1 MEVDIYLFIHS
12 FINMAGPSLSM
23 TKLLC
28 IGLTNTHT
36 NALELKQ
43 SHKIKQNRKFSIL
56 QSYLQS
62 IDYFHNVALKT
73 FLKSLSFLVICR

>member
-1 MEVDIYLFIHS
+1 MEVDIYVFIHS

-36 NALELKQ
+36 NASELKQ
-43 SHKIKQNRKFSIL
+43 SHKINKIEKKKVKKNVFSE
-56 QSYLQS
+56 Q
-62 IDYFHNVALKT
+62 
-73 FLKSLSFLVICR
+73 